1 MTKGFITRVLIV
13 PAALALWAVSGCAP
27 ASKQPAPMPT
37 LTPPVVKAPPVQ
49 QNPGSIYSQAQPNF
63 LFEDDRA
70 RRIGDIV
77 MVDIVENS
85 KSKLKAE
92 TKSDKDNSVEFGV
105 ENYFG
110 AGSFNGSLLGQVGG
124 PSFGWTGPTGTTPMI
139 SANVN
144 NKFKSKGETK
154 RESTVTAT
162 IACRVVNI
170 LPGGV
175 MQIEGARQTRVND
188 ENQIIVV
195 RGLIRPTDIDPDNT
209 VPSTSVADAQ
219 IEYYG
224 EGVLADRQKP
234 GWLTR
239 ILDNVWPF

>member
-1 MTKGFITRVLIV
+1 MKRRIRNATLT
-13 PAALALWAVSGCAP
+13 ALAAMVVVGCAP
-27 ASKQPAPMPT
+27 ATKQPAPMPVM
-37 LTPPVVKAPPVQ
+37 TPPVARAPEPQ
-49 QNPGSIYSQAQPNF
+49 RNPGSIFSNAQSNF

-77 MVDIVENS
+77 NVNIVDNS

-92 TKSDKDNSVEFGV
+92 TKSDKDDTLNFGV
-105 ENYFG
+105 ANYFG
-110 AGSFNGSLLGQVGG
+110 NTQFDGTLTGQLGG
-124 PSFGWTGPTGTTPMI
+124 PNFGMVGPTGTTPMI
-139 SANVN
+139 AANVN

-154 RESTVTAT
+154 RESNVTAT

-195 RGLIRPTDIDPDNT
+195 RGLVRPTDIDPDNA
-209 VPSTSVADAQ
+209 VDSTSVADAQ